1 MTSAGAGGT
10 ARSDAVSSTPEGRI
24 RLYRVEA
31 VVLRRWDLGEA
42 DRILNLYTR
51 QRGKLRAVAKGM
63 RRPKSRLAGHLE
75 LFARSSLLI
84 ARGRDLDIVTQA
96 ELIDPYRD
104 LRRDERRIGLAGYV
118 ADLLDA
124 LTSEDDP
131 QPLVFELLTETLQG
145 IASRPDPFF
154 VVRRYELRLLSVLG
168 YQPELYRCVVCGRP
182 LKPVTNA
189 FAPQLG
195 GVACPPCAAR
205 DPAAVPLPVSAVKAL
220 RLLAGE
226 RWATV
231 LERRTGQELR
241 RAVESALHAYT
252 RHILGR
258 ELASRAVLDQLQLA
272 GTWNAEAPA
281 PGASPG

>member
-1 MTSAGAGGT
+1 MTSVDSAGPV
-10 ARSDAVSSTPEGRI
+10 RSDALASNQEGRI

-51 QRGKLRAVAKGM
+51 QRGKLRAVAKGV
-63 RRPKSRLAGHLE
+63 RRPTSRLAGHLE
-75 LFARSSLLI
+75 LFAHSNVLI
-84 ARGRDLDIVTQA
+84 ARGRDLEIVSQA
-96 ELIDPYRD
+96 ELIEPFRD

-131 QPLVFELLTETLQG
+131 QPLVFELLTETLRG
-145 IASRPDPFF
+145 IASQPDPFF
-154 VVRRYELRLLSVLG
+154 VVRRYELRLLGALG

-182 LKPVTNA
+182 LEPVTNA

-195 GVACPPCAAR
+195 GVACPLCAAR
-205 DPAAVPLPVSAVKAL
+205 DPAAVPLPAGAVKAL

-231 LERRTGQELR
+231 LERRTGPELR
-241 RAVESALHAYT
+241 SAVESALYAYT

-272 GTWNAEAPA
+272 GSWSAESP
-281 PGASPG
+281 SPG

>member
-1 MTSAGAGGT
+1 MTLTGAEGT
-10 ARSDAVSSTPEGRI
+10 ARSDVASSTPEGRI

-51 QRGKLRAVAKGM
+51 QRGKLRAVAKGV

-131 QPLVFELLTETLQG
+131 QPLVFELLTETLRG
-145 IASRPDPFF
+145 IASQPDPFF
-154 VVRRYELRLLSVLG
+154 VVRRYELRLLSALG

-182 LKPVTNA
+182 LEPVTNA

-241 RAVESALHAYT
+241 SAIESALYAYT

-258 ELASRAVLDQLQLA
+258 ELASRAVLDQLQLV
-272 GTWNAEAPA
+272 GTWNAEAPGT
-281 PGASPG
+281 GASSG

>member
-1 MTSAGAGGT
+1 MTSVDSAGPV
-10 ARSDAVSSTPEGRI
+10 RSDALASNQESRI

-51 QRGKLRAVAKGM
+51 QRGKLRAVAKGV
-63 RRPKSRLAGHLE
+63 RRPTSRLAGHLE
-75 LFARSSLLI
+75 LFAHSNVLI
-84 ARGRDLDIVTQA
+84 ARGRDLEIVSQA
-96 ELIDPYRD
+96 ELIEPFRD

-131 QPLVFELLTETLQG
+131 QPLVFELLTETLRG
-145 IASRPDPFF
+145 IASQPDPFF
-154 VVRRYELRLLSVLG
+154 VVRRYELRLLGALG

-182 LKPVTNA
+182 LEPVTNA

-205 DPAAVPLPVSAVKAL
+205 DPAAVPLPVGAVKAL

-231 LERRTGQELR
+231 LERRTGPELR
-241 RAVESALHAYT
+241 SAVESALYAYT

-272 GTWNAEAPA
+272 GSWSA
-281 PGASPG
+281 GSPSPR